1 MPVSSHKHAKRNK
14 GHLVL
19 SEPSIVVEVAITAV
33 ESASA
38 ASAATKPPSASSSAA
53 KPAAAILPVLPI
65 ASAVE
70 SALAAHLRPM
80 PHTPPT
86 LAQVTVLQLR
96 QRRAHRELTSLA
108 MLLRLTS
115 HAHAHLDEVLEHLHI
130 LVRHV
135 EHGSLLVLRHRDA
148 LDVAHHLLGEVAAQ
162 RTPHVRGRAE
172 LVEGVVLERL
182 VA

>member
-1 MPVSSHKHAKRNK
+1 
-14 GHLVL
+14 
-19 SEPSIVVEVAITAV
+19 
-33 ESASA
+33 
-38 ASAATKPPSASSSAA
+38 
-53 KPAAAILPVLPI
+53 
-65 ASAVE
+65 
-70 SALAAHLRPM
+70 
-80 PHTPPT
+80 
-86 LAQVTVLQLR
+86 
-96 QRRAHRELTSLA
+96 

-115 HAHAHLDEVLEHLHI
+115 RAHAHLDEVLEHLHI

-162 RTPHVRGRAE
+162 RAPHVRRRAE